1 VKGRTPNKM
10 EKLWL
15 DLICQLGCIVC
26 RNEMGV
32 VSPCE
37 PHHLDG
43 KTKTGAHFLTI
54 PLCWNHHRSGI
65 NTTKCVSRHP
75 YKKEFEKRY
84 GTEETL
90 LEQVQEWLKE

>member
-1 VKGRTPNKM
+1 M

-26 RNEMGV
+26 RNE
-32 VSPCE
+32 
-37 PHHLDG
+37 
-43 KTKTGAHFLTI
+43 
-54 PLCWNHHRSGI
+54 I